1 MTSNEKKLMDA
12 LKSMAMRLKSEQVK
26 TFKNDIAIKVLTDGI
41 ADLKAQLKKVKS
53 SPQQSSFDT
62 TKFLQ
67 EINDNAQAQL
77 NISDVEIKQEIQRW
91 KQYFSDVKP
100 KINS

>member
-26 TFKNDIAIKVLTDGI
+26 TFKNDIAIKILTDGI
-41 ADLKAQLKKVKS
+41 ADLKAQLKELKS

-67 EINDNAQAQL
+67 ELNNNTQTQL
-77 NISDVEIKQEIQRW
+77 NISDVEINREIQKW
-91 KQYFSDVKP
+91 KKYFSDVKP